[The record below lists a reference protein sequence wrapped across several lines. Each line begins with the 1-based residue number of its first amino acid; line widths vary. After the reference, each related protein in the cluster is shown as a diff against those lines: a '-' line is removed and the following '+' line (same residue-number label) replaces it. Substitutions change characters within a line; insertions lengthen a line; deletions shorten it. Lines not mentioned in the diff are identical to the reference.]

1 MSANER
7 KDAVFEAIR
16 GGAEEYL
23 VKPVTKKEVQNIW
36 QHVWKRLSAAK
47 LLRDQHEVSNR
58 PHSSIQQL
66 DVMDQAAGDYAQ
78 ICVAL
83 LGEVRQGVYDVM
95 LVCTG
100 DVCACMCWCA
110 CADTCVFH
118 AARCCSCCHGAG

>member
-47 LLRDQHEVSNR
+47 LLREQQEVRLLHDWLSQYKQQPR
-58 PHSSIQQL
+58 QQL
-66 DVMDQAAGDYAQ
+66 KHYCNSGGTGWFGGRA
-78 ICVAL
+78 VAL
-83 LGEVRQGVYDVM
+83 RSLAAESAS
-95 LVCTG
+95 LACT
-100 DVCACMCWCA
+100 
-110 CADTCVFH
+110 
-118 AARCCSCCHGAG
+118 